1 MVSDWIGALFIVR
14 RTLTQDERKKT
25 APVKSFCPGA
35 PLPGE
40 AAVRQAS

>member
-14 RTLTQDERKKT
+14 RTLTQDERKK